1 MAGVTR
7 KRKVKSLNLQD
18 MEEKIKAML
27 DEYGL
32 TADQLTEN
40 EIERLKEEIKAKEA
54 GNTVLDSVLD
64 NPELFYR
71 KK

>member
-1 MAGVTR
+1 MAGITQ

-40 EIERLKEEIKAKEA
+40 ELEHLKEEIKAKEA
-54 GNTVLDSVLD
+54 GNTVLESVLD

-71 KK
+71 KR